1 MRRFKQLTFFIVIL
15 LSIVVLLYIVGNIL
29 NTERRLTFGKVEQMS
44 EQVFYVSPTGYES
57 NGPGELIKTEKL
69 LSTPAGMDGW
79 RVMYTST
86 DKDNNQIIVTG
97 LIVAPSNMKK
107 DEKHTVVSWG
117 HPTTGIAPRCAPSV
131 GIDPFDSIEGL
142 RDLVHNGY
150 IVVATDYSGMGIP
163 GSPSFLIG
171 ETEGRN
177 VLDIVRASHDLL
189 PNNASSDV
197 FLWGHSQG
205 GHAGLFAEQIAASYA
220 SELTIK
226 GVATAAP
233 ATKLGELLTA
243 DEGDVS
249 GVTIGS
255 YAMSAYSKAYSVDLT
270 SILTPEGI
278 SHTPVMA
285 DLCLLGQ
292 NQKIHDIA
300 TPLIGNYF
308 KSSPQTT
315 EPWATML
322 SENTPGLQKIKAPL
336 FVAQG
341 DIDTLVR
348 PEITQSFVDEQK
360 ALGANVTYVPVP
372 KTGHG
377 MVALK
382 AMPDV
387 IKWMANQ
394 K

>member
-1 MRRFKQLTFFIVIL
+1 MIIVAL
-15 LSIVVLLYIVGNIL
+15 YVVGTIL
-29 NTERRLTFGKVEQMS
+29 NTERRLTFGKL
-44 EQVFYVSPTGYES
+44 EQVTEQFFYTNPTGYET

-69 LSTPAGMDGW
+69 MSVPAGMDGW

-86 DKDNNQIIVTG
+86 DKDEKEIIVTG
-97 LIVAPSNMKK
+97 LIVAPS
-107 DEKHTVVSWG
+107 
-117 HPTTGIAPRCAPSV
+117 V
-131 GIDPFDSIEGL
+131 GFDLFDSIEGL
-142 RDLVHNGY
+142 RDLVYSGY
-150 IVVATDYSGMGIP
+150 IVVATDYSGMGMP

-177 VLDIVRASHDLL
+177 VLDIVRASQDLL
-189 PNNASSDV
+189 PDNTSSDV

-205 GHAGLFAEQIAASYA
+205 GYAALFAEQIAPQYTP
-220 SELTIK
+220 ELLIK
-226 GVATAAP
+226 GVAAAAP
-233 ATKLGELLTA
+233 ATELGEILNA

-249 GVTIGS
+249 GITIGS
-255 YAMSAYSKAYSVDLT
+255 YAMNEYAQAYSVELDT
-270 SILTPEGI
+270 ILTQGGI
-278 SHTPVMA
+278 DSTPAMA
-285 DLCLLGQ
+285 DLCLFGQ
-292 NQKIHDIA
+292 NAKLHEIA

-315 EPWATML
+315 EPWAAIL
-322 SENTPGLQKIKAPL
+322 RENTPGQLKINTPL

-341 DIDTLVR
+341 EIDTPVH
-348 PEITQSFVDEQK
+348 PNITQSFVDKQK
-360 ALGANVTYVPVP
+360 ALGADVTYLPIP

-387 IKWMANQ
+387 IKWMAQN